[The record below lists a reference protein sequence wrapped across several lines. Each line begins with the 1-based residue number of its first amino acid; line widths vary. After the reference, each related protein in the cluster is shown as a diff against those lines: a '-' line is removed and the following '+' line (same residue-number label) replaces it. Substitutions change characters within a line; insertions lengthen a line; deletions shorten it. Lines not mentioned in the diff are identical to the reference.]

1 MILKLTKMSLVMKHI
16 SFASETKPANYGE
29 MKKAKP
35 IVLNLPTRKALPG
48 KWYYTNK
55 GVVSGP
61 IEAQTLRTWL
71 EGNHMGASL
80 EIRMGDEG
88 EFSELQDHFPNMDDA
103 FCVPSQLCVYLLS
116 IGETMVELKGYGVK
130 IERHVDDL
138 CTLIEED
145 VVSSGEVWIGKY
157 YVGMLRDIGASILRC
172 REEEP
177 Y

>member
-1 MILKLTKMSLVMKHI
+1 MKQI

-35 IVLNLPTRKALPG
+35 IVLNLPKHKALPG
-48 KWYYTNK
+48 SWYYTNK

-88 EFSELQDHFPNMDDA
+88 EFAELQDHFPNIEDA
-103 FCVPSQLCVYLLS
+103 FCVPSQLCVYLLG
-116 IGETMVELKGYGVK
+116 IGERTVELKGYSIK
-130 IERHVDDL
+130 IERHIDDL
-138 CTLIEED
+138 CTLIEAGG
-145 VVSSGEVWIGKY
+145 VSFGCVWIGNY
-157 YVGMLRDIGASILRC
+157 NVGMLSDIGASILRWKS
-172 REEEP
+172 EE
-177 Y
+177 YDDGSV